1 MPMGVLFM
9 QSQAFFGADSAIH
22 AELMK
27 YFDRSAVEVHVAQTT
42 DEPSD
47 PRMSAFARISAI
59 PNVSIRRTSF
69 GPSVHGMAHSA
80 RVGKVLQGGQAL
92 MGLAGLAVYIKRR
105 NIRVIHATE
114 KPRDAFYGVLLGKLT
129 GARSVI
135 HMHVGYDD
143 WLARTVK
150 WALGQADAIV
160 AISRF
165 VAESLAAAGYA
176 RDKIFVVHNA
186 LDVTKWDATIDG
198 AEVRRELGIPTDALV
213 VGIASRLFK
222 WKGHGY
228 LVNAMA
234 AVIDELPEARLVIVG
249 EDDPRADPGSGS
261 YRAQL
266 EHQAA
271 QLGIASNVLFTGF
284 RTDVPRMMAAFDV
297 FAHPSWEEPFGM
309 VFLEAGAMN
318 KPVVCWAS
326 GGAPEVIVDG
336 ETGLLVERGSVPA
349 LAEALLRL
357 LHDPALRQRMGE
369 AGRRRATQVFSP
381 QAMCATML
389 DVYRATLSGKRSA
402 QSWQQLADSR

>member
-1 MPMGVLFM
+1 MAARTWRSAKEARDCGSTAWQVSWHERMSDTHSMPMGVLFM

-92 MGLAGLAVYIKRR
+92 MRLAGLAVYIKRR
-105 NIRVIHATE
+105 N
-114 KPRDAFYGVLLGKLT
+114 AFYGVLLGKLT

-165 VAESLAAAGYA
+165 VAESLAAAGY
-176 RDKIFVVHNA
+176 
-186 LDVTKWDATIDG
+186 
-198 AEVRRELGIPTDALV
+198 
-213 VGIASRLFK
+213 
-222 WKGHGY
+222 
-228 LVNAMA
+228 
-234 AVIDELPEARLVIVG
+234 
-249 EDDPRADPGSGS
+249 
-261 YRAQL
+261 
-266 EHQAA
+266 
-271 QLGIASNVLFTGF
+271 
-284 RTDVPRMMAAFDV
+284 
-297 FAHPSWEEPFGM
+297 
-309 VFLEAGAMN
+309 
-318 KPVVCWAS
+318 
-326 GGAPEVIVDG
+326 
-336 ETGLLVERGSVPA
+336 
-349 LAEALLRL
+349 
-357 LHDPALRQRMGE
+357 
-369 AGRRRATQVFSP
+369 
-381 QAMCATML
+381 
-389 DVYRATLSGKRSA
+389 
-402 QSWQQLADSR
+402 